1 MHTKFGGGTPY
12 VALNLM
18 ICPYPLK
25 QGRTVHAVFEFS
37 IYNHSNGM
45 YYGCEGSLMNLF
57 IQAHPS
63 NYGWVSIVLC
73 VLYISLR

>member
-1 MHTKFGGGTPY
+1 
-12 VALNLM
+12 
-18 ICPYPLK
+18 
-25 QGRTVHAVFEFS
+25 
-37 IYNHSNGM
+37 M